1 MRIARRV
8 LPLFAGLFLA
18 VTATVVVRT
27 APTGHRSTGRE
38 SKGRKPG
45 ASPHNEL
52 SACRPVD
59 LANPITPCQRAC
71 KKHKIA
77 KARPL
82 TRCDST

>member
-52 SACRPVD
+52 SACHPVD
-59 LANPITPCQRAC
+59 LAKPDHTVPKGLQEAQDRQSTPLDAV
-71 KKHKIA
+71 
-77 KARPL
+77 
-82 TRCDST
+82 